1 MIFRGSDKN
10 DISNGDN
17 QQVEELLQHMGM
29 MTQHVDQ
36 GLAMVDLKGTI
47 CFINMA
53 CAKMHGY
60 KTSNELLGKQL
71 STFHRKEKIKSDLVP
86 LVDEAKLKGIST
98 REVEH
103 MRADGTTFP
112 AQMKMIAA
120 KDNNGKAGAL
130 IVIVTDITERKQ
142 LQRML
147 VTETA
152 KQTKDFKEQIG
163 QLKKQITENQKSEDG
178 LKQQVD
184 ELTSANERLKVQIT
198 ERQQGEES
206 LKQKVDELAADNGQL
221 KKQIAENQKSENGL
235 KHQTDEL
242 TAANEWLKVQ
252 ITERQQSEENLKQ
265 KVDELAAADEQLK
278 NKVAEQERSEERL
291 QQQIKELM
299 TANEQLKEEIDNLEA
314 TEKKRPLKTT
324 DLEDE
329 SEQIDPKLL
338 DVEKLK
344 SIAELAKR
352 LR

>member
-103 MRADGTTFP
+103 LRADGTTFP

-163 QLKKQITENQKSEDG
+163 QLKKQIAENQKSEDG
-178 LKQQVD
+178 LK
-184 ELTSANERLKVQIT
+184 
-198 ERQQGEES
+198 
-206 LKQKVDELAADNGQL
+206 
-221 KKQIAENQKSENGL
+221 
-235 KHQTDEL
+235 HQADEL
-242 TAANEWLKVQ
+242 TAANENLKNQVA
-252 ITERQQSEENLKQ
+252 ERQQSEESLKQ